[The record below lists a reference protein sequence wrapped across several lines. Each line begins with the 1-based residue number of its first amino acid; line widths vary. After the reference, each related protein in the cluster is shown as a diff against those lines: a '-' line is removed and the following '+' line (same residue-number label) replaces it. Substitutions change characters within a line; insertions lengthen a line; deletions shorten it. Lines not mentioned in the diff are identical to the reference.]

1 MEKEEEEAELRKRDE
16 AKKKSQEDRK
26 QYVQDLDK
34 RRRKFEEALS
44 QDYIQESLDKN
55 ADYLEDIFSGR
66 RSSKKHEAFVQ
77 DQNMSRQDLLSHNY
91 VHILSKE
98 KVDWIMEEIEKKW
111 NRTSNEE
118 RDYALKVLLPELIS
132 KQYSDIHNIPLEEAQ
147 QKIENTLDEETAN
160 EIIGFSHSPV
170 RYNNLS

>member
-1 MEKEEEEAELRKRDE
+1 MEKEEEEADLRKRDE
-16 AKKKSQEDRK
+16 TKEKLQEDRK

-98 KVDWIMEEIEKKW
+98 KVDWIMQEIEKKW
-111 NRTSNEE
+111 DRTSNEE

>member
-1 MEKEEEEAELRKRDE
+1 MEKEEEEADLRKRDE
-16 AKKKSQEDRK
+16 AKTKLMEDRK

-147 QKIENTLDEETAN
+147 QKIEHTLDEETAN

>member
-34 RRRKFEEALS
+34 RRRKFEEALT
-44 QDYIQESLDKN
+44 QENVQESLNKN
-55 ADYLEDIFSGR
+55 ANYLEEIFSGR
-66 RSSKKHEAFVQ
+66 RSSKKHQAFVQ
-77 DQNMSRQDLLSHNY
+77 DQNNSRQELLSHNY
-91 VHILSKE
+91 VHILSKQ
-98 KVDWIMEEIEKKW
+98 KVDWIIEEIEKKW

-118 RDYALKVLLPELIS
+118 RDYAIKVVLPHMIVHL
-132 KQYSDIHNIPLEEAQ
+132 YSDFHNIPLEEAQ
-147 QKIENTLDEETAN
+147 QKIEDTLDEETVA
-160 EIIGFSHSPV
+160 EISGFSHSPV

>member
-1 MEKEEEEAELRKRDE
+1 MEKEEEEADLRKRDE
-16 AKKKSQEDRK
+16 AKKKAKEDRK

-44 QDYIQESLDKN
+44 HETIKESLNKN
-55 ADYLEDIFSGR
+55 ADYLEEIFSGR

-77 DQNMSRQDLLSHNY
+77 DQNCSRQGLLYHNY
-91 VHILSKE
+91 VHILSTE
-98 KVDWIMEEIEKKW
+98 KIDWIIQEIEKKW

-118 RDYALKVLLPELIS
+118 RDYALKVVVPHLLTHM
-132 KQYSDIHNIPLEEAQ
+132 YSDFHNIPLEEAQ
-147 QKIENTLDEETAN
+147 QKIEDTLDEETAA